1 MSATHEI
8 KDLRSLLVLEF
19 EPDDELN
26 AIIEGEKEFKAG
38 KYKDLSVLKGKV
50 DRSEP
55 LADNVIVDVNKNGV
69 AIGIEILLPEQDSKI
84 QELIS
89 RAFKIV
95 A

>member
-1 MSATHEI
+1 MEETVDVFCSDKNMASI
-8 KDLRSLLVLEF
+8 EF
-19 EPDDELN
+19 DSEAN
-26 AIIEGEKEFKAG
+26 AMYIRLK
-38 KYKDLSVLKGKV
+38 KGKV

-55 LADNVIVDVNKNGV
+55 LAENVIVDVNKNGV

-89 RAFKIV
+89 IAFKIV

>member
-1 MSATHEI
+1 MYI
-8 KDLRSLLVLEF
+8 RLK
-19 EPDDELN
+19 
-26 AIIEGEKEFKAG
+26 
-38 KYKDLSVLKGKV
+38 KGKV

-69 AIGIEILLPEQDSKI
+69 AIGIEILHPEQDSKI